1 MLTNGGRLLHDNAR
15 PHTALVTKAILKQ
28 FKWEVLDHPPYSP
41 DLAPSDFHLFRY
53 LKSHLG
59 GKSFH
64 DDDEIKDKVYK
75 CGSDNR
81 RQPSMIVGYKSL
93 CIDLI
98 TPVIQ
103 TFVMSKIINNPVNK
117 M

>member
-1 MLTNGGRLLHDNAR
+1 MGPHIIDAAVATPLRCRL
-15 PHTALVTKAILKQ
+15 VVLKQ

-64 DDDEIKDKVYK
+64 DDDEIKDEVEK

-81 RQPSMIVGYKSL
+81 RQPSMTLGYKSL
-93 CIDLI
+93 CTDLTNVWIPGVI
-98 TPVIQ
+98 T
-103 TFVMSKIINNPVNK
+103 SKNNK
-117 M
+117 